1 MDYIPIQPGR
11 RRAPRELILMS
22 GVEGLLALV
31 AGWVAL
37 ARTPVQET
45 ADHRELIVA
54 AAGNTLPLALLV
66 FPALAWLAFHR
77 RADGAVWPLLWSPAL
92 WAVLMIAGS

>member
-22 GVEGLLALV
+22 GLEALLALA

-37 ARTPVQET
+37 ARTPSLEM
-45 ADHRELIVA
+45 ADHREVIVV

-66 FPALAWLAFHR
+66 FPVLAWIAFHR
-77 RADGAVWPLLWSPAL
+77 RADGAVWPLLWCPAL
-92 WAVLMIAGS
+92 WGLLMIAGS

>member
-1 MDYIPIQPGR
+1 MDYIPIQPGA

-22 GVEGLLALV
+22 GLEALLALV

-37 ARTPVQET
+37 TRTATSEIL
-45 ADHRELIVA
+45 DHREVIVA
-54 AAGNTLPLALLV
+54 AAGDTLPLALLV

-92 WAVLMIAGS
+92 WAVLMIAGA